1 MYLQSKDQ
9 NRGERKTKNSHQ
21 LFGLHLFFSV
31 CCLLPKYKNVS
42 THCRYPQSGWD
53 FFSQRSHCV
62 TTDLC
67 SSFETDTAEPLPNNP
82 GGPGRRRHT
91 SARKTLVC
99 QQAPLLKR
107 PLLPLN
113 KTKKKT
119 GCRKEKRREK
129 KPYSL
134 SSNSLKTHGRH
145 KRKEERDG
153 RGGRQAPFS
162 CFHDRS
168 CSCLACK

>member
-1 MYLQSKDQ
+1 MYLQSKDK

-21 LFGLHLFFSV
+21 LFGLHLFFLCV
-31 CCLLPKYKNVS
+31 CCLLPKYKNVA
-42 THCRYPQSGWD
+42 THCQYPQSGWD
-53 FFSQRSHCV
+53 SQRSHCV

-113 KTKKKT
+113 KKKEKKT
-119 GCRKEKRREK
+119 GLRKEKRRGKALFSVQQQLEDTRQTQK
-129 KPYSL
+129 KRGERWQRRPRGSVFMLPRSL
-134 SSNSLKTHGRH
+134 LFLFSL
-145 KRKEERDG
+145 
-153 RGGRQAPFS
+153 
-162 CFHDRS
+162 
-168 CSCLACK
+168 